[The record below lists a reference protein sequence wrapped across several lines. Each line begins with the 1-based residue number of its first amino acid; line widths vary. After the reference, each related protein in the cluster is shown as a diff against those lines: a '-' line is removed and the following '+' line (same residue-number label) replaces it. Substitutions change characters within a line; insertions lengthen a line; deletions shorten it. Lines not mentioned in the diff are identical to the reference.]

1 MIEQDDALSARPPLP
16 ALDPVASESETA
28 AAAPGWAQWLDESA
42 APAEPVGDRESRLS
56 ATELLAEDPMA
67 PLVLEARRRAAQTQR
82 RRLLR
87 DRFLIAGVALLVLVV
102 AGAGIWLTFTPE
114 ADEPLATPPSTS
126 ETAPANAQPGLN
138 VWCPV
143 VNTPDR
149 VIGSGAG
156 DPGSGP
162 GAIMQLE
169 YAWYVL
175 RDPVAVRALL
185 TPDAQAASEQATRT
199 AISGTPAGTQHCVTI
214 TPLGSDRWNVNVDEL
229 RPDGSRPSWQQIMI
243 TTVSGGQARISAI
256 LAGGN

>member
-1 MIEQDDALSARPPLP
+1 MIEQDDGLAARPPLP
-16 ALDPVASESETA
+16 ALDPIAGESDSP
-28 AAAPGWAQWLDESA
+28 AAAPGWAQWLNEGAAPVESA
-42 APAEPVGDRESRLS
+42 ADRESRLS

-82 RRLLR
+82 RRQLR
-87 DRFLIAGVALLVLVV
+87 DRFLLAGGALLTLVVLGVAV
-102 AGAGIWLTFTPE
+102 WLTFTPE
-114 ADEPLATPPSTS
+114 ADEPVAAPPPSPQTS
-126 ETAPANAQPGLN
+126 ATDAQPGLN
-138 VWCPV
+138 VWCPA

-156 DPGSGP
+156 DPGTGP
-162 GAIMQLE
+162 GAIMRLE
-169 YAWYVL
+169 YAWYVQ
-175 RDPVAVRALL
+175 RDPAAVRALL
-185 TPDAQAASEQATRT
+185 APGAQAASEEATRT
-199 AISGTPAGTQHCVTI
+199 AISATPAGTQHCVTI